1 MLLGGKHWDSQ
12 WLICLG
18 TGKTVAD
25 FTQVGMRACDGW
37 SAHACLH
44 LLRNPGSEA
53 FLVFTDLCTS
63 LTWCCCKVT
72 AWALESGE
80 TERLT
85 LSAVWGLK
93 APVASGWGDLPPSSF
108 IPLSSSALAG
118 LYRALQPD
126 ITVRA
131 AVSEDSPELPC
142 RPGFLAVVLLAQYLM
157 QNRTDSV
164 CSADVQICPKQCVQ
178 NSPVIMRGLSE
189 VRLDSLQ

>member
-1 MLLGGKHWDSQ
+1 MVSTETVSG
-12 WLICLG
+12 WLIWVQERLLQTSHRLG
-18 TGKTVAD
+18 WGLVMAD
-25 FTQVGMRACDGW
+25 
-37 SAHACLH
+37 LH
-44 LLRNPGSEA
+44 MLVCTFPGIQSGSEA

-126 ITVRA
+126 LTVRA
-131 AVSEDSPELPC
+131 AVSEDSSELPC
-142 RPGFLAVVLLAQYLM
+142 HPGFLAAVLLAQYLDAE
-157 QNRTDSV
+157 QNRLRVFSWCSNMSQTV
-164 CSADVQICPKQCVQ
+164 CSKQSGNYERAFWSQ
-178 NSPVIMRGLSE
+178 AW
-189 VRLDSLQ
+189 